1 MSAESPGPRVPAA
14 DTSEDVLRQIEQELS
29 AILNILEGRFLHLV
43 KEGGRGAIPP
53 EAVVDELSFLSRDLT
68 ACFRRLGEIE
78 ERGDLSFRTA
88 RELQE
93 IDQRCVWLSR
103 KIRLQ
108 EVFLRKLSLENRLQ
122 GLVSSEAFTIY
133 QTLLGLEE
141 EEREIQSSDDPRIRA
156 VMRFILKEK
165 DPSNTPPQAD

>member
-108 EVFLRKLSLENRLQ
+108 EVLEPRPFTAAQPSHLCDLLSNMPGAGVLMDRTAWPV
-122 GLVSSEAFTIY
+122 G
-133 QTLLGLEE
+133 
-141 EEREIQSSDDPRIRA
+141 
-156 VMRFILKEK
+156 
-165 DPSNTPPQAD
+165 